1 MARHVVVGWDGSAA
15 ADGALDWG
23 VRHNPQAES
32 VEIVEVEEP
41 GGHRAAG
48 GRDADE
54 AARRIREAH
63 PGIEVRVSRE
73 RGDVVEV
80 LADRSAPAGMVV
92 LGGRGNEQLRRG
104 HRTSKAY
111 RVVLH
116 ATGPVAVVPSSYTG
130 GRDVVVGITGDS
142 DAPCVALT
150 AAAEAARRRQRL
162 VALYA
167 TRPLFGFGALPGE
180 EGSRRHDEEEYHDL
194 LRTVLAPVRA
204 AYPELP
210 VVPRIVRGRS
220 TDALLAES
228 RTAMVLVLGREGTAP
243 AQQRPVTHS
252 SMLLSRSP
260 VMVVPPETVV
270 A

>member
-1 MARHVVVGWDGSAA
+1 MTRHVVVGWDGSAA
-15 ADGALDWG
+15 AAGALDWG

-32 VEIVEVEEP
+32 VEIVEVDEP
-41 GGHRAAG
+41 GGHRAPS
-48 GRDADE
+48 GRDAEE
-54 AARRIREAH
+54 AARLVREAH
-63 PGIEVRVSRE
+63 PGIEVTVAKE

-80 LADRSAPAGMVV
+80 LADRSAPAGLVV

-111 RVVLH
+111 RVVLQ

-130 GRDVVVGITGDS
+130 GRDVVVGVTGDS

-180 EGSRRHDEEEYHDL
+180 EGSQRHDEEEYHDL
-194 LRTVLAPVRA
+194 LRKVLAPVRA
-204 AYPELP
+204 AYPGLP
-210 VVPRIVRGRS
+210 VVPRIVRGRT
-220 TDALLAES
+220 TDVLLAES
-228 RTAMVLVLGREGTAP
+228 RTAMVLVLGREETP
-243 AQQRPVTHS
+243 ANHRPVTHS
-252 SMLLSRSP
+252 SMLLSRAP
-260 VMVVPPETVV
+260 VIVVPPETVV
-270 A
+270 G

>member
-15 ADGALDWG
+15 AAGALDWG
-23 VRHNPQAES
+23 VRHSPEAET
-32 VEIVEVEEP
+32 VEIVEVLDA
-41 GGHRAAG
+41 GRAPRPAE
-48 GRDADE
+48 RDAED

-73 RGDVVEV
+73 RGDMVEV
-80 LADRSAPAGMVV
+80 LADRSAPAGLVV
-92 LGGRGNEQLRRG
+92 LGGRGDEQWRRG

-111 RVVLH
+111 RIVLH
-116 ATGPVAVVPSSYTG
+116 ATGPVAVVPSAYRG
-130 GRDVVVGITGDS
+130 GRDVVVGVTGDS

-167 TRPLFGFGALPGE
+167 TRPLFGLGVMPGE
-180 EGSRRHDEEEYHDL
+180 EGSRRRDEEEYHDM

-204 AYPELP
+204 AYPGLP
-210 VVPRIVRGRS
+210 VVPRIVRGRT
-220 TDALLAES
+220 TDVLLAES
-228 RTAMVLVLGREGTAP
+228 RNAMVLVLGREGSPP
-243 AQQRPVTHS
+243 AQHRPVTHS
-252 SMLLSRSP
+252 SMLLSRAP

-270 A
+270 G